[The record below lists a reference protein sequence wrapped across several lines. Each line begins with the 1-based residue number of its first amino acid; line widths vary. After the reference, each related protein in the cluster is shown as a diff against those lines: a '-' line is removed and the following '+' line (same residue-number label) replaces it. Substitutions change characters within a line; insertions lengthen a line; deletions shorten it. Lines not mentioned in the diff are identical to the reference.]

1 MDKPLVSVLTT
12 VYNREKYIAEAIE
25 SVLASTYKNWELI
38 IVDDRSTDLSVN
50 IARRYEKA
58 DARIKVYINEH
69 NLGDYPNRNKAAS
82 YAKGKYL
89 KYLDSDD
96 LIYPHGLESM
106 VTAMEM
112 HPNAT
117 IGMSNFREDEQK
129 QFPYSFSPREAYYQ
143 HFLKRGLLYSGPT
156 GAIYRASSFFELKGF
171 DAQYSVATDMDF
183 NLKCAKLGPVA
194 IFQRDLFWWRP
205 HEGQE
210 INLRQHEYESFNDK
224 INKIHLTGSDCPLT
238 DKDRKVAYFNLK
250 NIQARR
256 VISLLL
262 RLKFTLALRK
272 IKDLTIPLKSLLLC
286 ILPTKLRIKL
296 Y

>member
-1 MDKPLVSVLTT
+1 MDTPLVSVLMT
-12 VYNREKYIAEAIE
+12 VYNREKFIAEAIE
-25 SVLASTYKNWELI
+25 SVLASSYQNWELI
-38 IVDDRSTDLSVN
+38 IVDDRSTDSSVE
-50 IARRYEKA
+50 IARRYEQA
-58 DARIKVYINEH
+58 DARIKVFINEH

-96 LIYPHGLESM
+96 LIYPHGLNLM
-106 VTAMEM
+106 VAAMEKF
-112 HPNAT
+112 PEAA
-117 IGMSNFREDEQK
+117 IGMSNFQEDEQQ
-129 QFPYSFSPREAYYQ
+129 QFPYSFSSGEAYYQ
-143 HFLKRGLLYSGPT
+143 HFLRKGLLYSGPT

-224 INKIHLTGSDCPLT
+224 INKIHLSGSDCPLT
-238 DKDRKVAYFNLK
+238 EKDRKVAYFNLK

-256 VISLLL
+256 AMSLLI
-262 RLKFTLALRK
+262 RFNFVMALKK
-272 IKDLTIPLKSLLLC
+272 INDLSIPAKSLLIC
-286 ILPTKLRIKL
+286 ILPTRLRIQL